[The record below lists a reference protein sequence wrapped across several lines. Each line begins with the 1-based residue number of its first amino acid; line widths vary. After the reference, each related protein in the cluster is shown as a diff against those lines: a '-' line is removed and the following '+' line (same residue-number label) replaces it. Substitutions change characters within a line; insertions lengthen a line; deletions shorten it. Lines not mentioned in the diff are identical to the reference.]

1 MTTLNVNLNRIFLP
15 ALAALAACGGPD
27 VPEHNARVEAGL
39 EHVLETAVT
48 KPDVHVP
55 GALAHYRNS
64 DYVPWSGSAGLG
76 DLQAQRTLRTEDRIR
91 AGSIVKTFISVVT
104 LQRVEEGTLS
114 LDQKLPE
121 LLPRSVTE
129 RIANAD
135 QITLRMLL
143 NHTSG
148 IPEWVNEEVHIRV
161 ATDPTHIWTNDEA
174 IDIAA
179 AEGAYFPPGTS
190 WRYSNTHYTLLGMVL
205 DRAGGKSWRAQVR
218 ERLLLPLGMFS
229 THLPEP
235 GDRRIASNYARGY
248 HYIDGTPLDLTGV
261 DPSMSGA
268 SGGNAMVTTVA
279 DLGWFLDALLG
290 GRLFREAATL
300 TAMTTMIDAP
310 HESGLPHQY
319 GLGLESF
326 VMPDGTKVIGHSG
339 GAAGY
344 AVMMFRLADQRTTL
358 VTAINTSDLM
368 TNAVEVFI
376 PALNVITA
384 SVEQK

>member
-1 MTTLNVNLNRIFLP
+1 MPIRSR
-15 ALAALAACGGPD
+15 CGC
-27 VPEHNARVEAGL
+27 
-39 EHVLETAVT
+39 
-48 KPDVHVP
+48 
-55 GALAHYRNS
+55 S
-64 DYVPWSGSAGLG
+64 
-76 DLQAQRTLRTEDRIR
+76 
-91 AGSIVKTFISVVT
+91 
-104 LQRVEEGTLS
+104 
-114 LDQKLPE
+114 
-121 LLPRSVTE
+121 
-129 RIANAD
+129 
-135 QITLRMLL
+135 
-143 NHTSG
+143 
-148 IPEWVNEEVHIRV
+148 
-161 ATDPTHIWTNDEA
+161 WTNDEA

-179 AEGAYFPPGTS
+179 VEGAYFPPGTS
-190 WRYSNTHYTLLGMVL
+190 WRYSNTNYTLLGMVL